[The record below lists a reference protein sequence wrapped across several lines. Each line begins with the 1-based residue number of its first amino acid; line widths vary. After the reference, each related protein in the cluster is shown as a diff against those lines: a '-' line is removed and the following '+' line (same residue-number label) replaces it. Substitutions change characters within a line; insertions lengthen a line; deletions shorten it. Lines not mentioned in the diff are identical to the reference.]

1 MWWFARCCKK
11 NMSLPIQKKS
21 NGGWPSLASAE
32 VFAPKVAQSVAG
44 VQPLKVSDVRWRRIE
59 ITADMFRTI
68 KENGE
73 KPDYKHDASVLVQ
86 DTVDGNI
93 LDGEK
98 LLDYVCDYTF
108 MMGFKRGSGGNTSA
122 LQGEMPVSIMSRY
135 GFLPLGIARASAFGE
150 KDTLFVLIR
159 DREDP
164 LPARPYLRP
173 DVYTRLCSLVSG
185 YVDRTLCITLL
196 WTESTVLGRV
206 IDYLYHQIDLG
217 DGIELEN
224 DAKEPLSI
232 DVQAGETGPIM
243 QARFWLREALNRQ
256 ASDIHIEPLDGS
268 GRVRLR
274 VKGYLELLQDRV
286 SVGDLTQMIT
296 WIKAQAR
303 MDISERRKPLDGS
316 IRVICSDSGAPH
328 IVDVRISTVPTIY
341 GQKMVLRLLD
351 PDMLKN
357 LSRRGLAGT
366 IWDEDLRIRFE
377 KALVMR
383 DGIVLVTGPTGSGKT
398 TTLNVSLMHLLDSK
412 IYGDT
417 RNIVTIE
424 DPVEYSI
431 PGANQTQVNEQAGV
445 TFARTLRSLLRQDPD
460 IVLIGEIRDSETAQ
474 IAVQASLTGH
484 LILATLHTNDS
495 LGAVDRLRDLGVSP
509 FLIGSTL
516 RLVQAQRLVRKLC
529 RNCGSNKLLSTED
542 LERKVDASRLSQF
555 KATLLAEG
563 TTVFEPSRCARCGFT
578 GYDTRAAVME
588 MACSTPE
595 LVKGIE
601 KEVSSRELAMIARKS
616 SGFRPML
623 DNGIDMVCK
632 GVTTLD
638 EIETISLNLQ
648 MFEL

>member
-1 MWWFARCCKK
+1 
-11 NMSLPIQKKS
+11 MSLPNTKKS
-21 NGGWPSLASAE
+21 NGGWPGISSAE
-32 VFAPKVAQSVAG
+32 VFAPKAVQNSLG
-44 VQPLKVSDVRWRRIE
+44 VQTIKVSDVRWRRVE
-59 ITADMFRTI
+59 LTADMFRTV
-68 KENGE
+68 KETGE
-73 KPDYKHDASVLVQ
+73 DPDYKHDATVLVQ
-86 DTVDGNI
+86 ETTDGII
-93 LDGEK
+93 LDGEN
-98 LLDYVCDYTF
+98 LLLRVCDYTL
-108 MMGFKRGSGGNTSA
+108 MMGFKRGGGGGGNVSA

-135 GFLPLGIARASAFGE
+135 GFLPLGIARDAVFGG

-159 DREDP
+159 DKEEP

-185 YVDRTLCITLL
+185 CVDRTLCITLL

-206 IDYLYHQIDLG
+206 IDFIYHQIDLG

-232 DVQAGETGPIM
+232 DVQPGETGSIM
-243 QARFWLREALNRQ
+243 QARYWLREALNRK

-274 VKGYLELLQDRV
+274 VKGFLEMLKDRV
-286 SVGDLTQMIT
+286 SISDLTQMIT

-303 MDISERRKPLDGS
+303 MDISERRRPLDGS
-316 IRVICSDSGAPH
+316 IRITCSDSGSPH

-351 PDMLKN
+351 PDMLKS

-366 IWDEDLRIRFE
+366 IWDEDLRSRFE

-398 TTLNVSLMHLLDSK
+398 TTLNLSLMHLLDSK
-412 IYGDT
+412 LYGDT

-495 LGAVDRLRDLGVSP
+495 LGSVDRLRDLGISP

-529 RNCGSNKLLSTED
+529 HNCGRNKLLSPED
-542 LERKVDASRLSQF
+542 LERKVDASRLTQF
-555 KATLLAEG
+555 KATLLADG
-563 TTVFEPSRCARCGFT
+563 TTVYEPSRCARCGFT
-578 GYDTRAAVME
+578 GYDTRIAVME

-601 KEVSSRELAMIARKS
+601 KGVPSRDLAIIAHNS
-616 SGFRPML
+616 SGFRPMVE
-623 DNGIDMVCK
+623 NGVDMVCK
-632 GVTTLD
+632 GVTTLE

-648 MFEL
+648 TFEL